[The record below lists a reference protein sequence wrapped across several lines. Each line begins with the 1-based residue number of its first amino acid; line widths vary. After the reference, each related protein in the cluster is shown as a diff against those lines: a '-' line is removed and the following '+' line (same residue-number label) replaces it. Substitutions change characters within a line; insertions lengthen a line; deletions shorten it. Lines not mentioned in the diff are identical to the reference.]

1 MYKQGQRWL
10 SEAEPEL
17 GLGIILELTP
27 PDNPKMVQLSFPAS
41 GESRNYGIKTA
52 PLKRMVFRVG
62 DVVTAHDGAELLVA
76 SVSEREGLYY
86 YESAAGDVLSEA
98 ALDDRTA
105 FHRPQERIF
114 SGAVDTERLY
124 SLRTRALELKR
135 HVVLNPYRGLQGARM
150 ALIPHQLYVA
160 HSVCTRPFPRV
171 LLADEVGLGK
181 TVEAGLILH
190 NLLLRGRAERALII
204 VPDSLVYQWFVE
216 MLRRFNLSF
225 AVVNQETRLEPDS
238 NPFLDNEL
246 VILGLGLLKG
256 SKVARDLLNQAEFDL
271 LIVDEAHHI
280 KWSQKAQSLEFEIL
294 YKLSQEIPGLLLLTA
309 TPEQRGSEGHFAR
322 LHLLDPDKFP
332 SFETFLNLQKKFER
346 TSHLGELILSSAPLP
361 DKWRDSYAAL
371 TPFVKD
377 DNTVAPENREEALRL
392 LVDLYGTGRMY
403 YRNAR
408 KKMDS
413 DYGFFPKRLLH
424 SYALEL
430 EGANVE
436 GASDDEGIGHGLEMK
451 ASWVLDF
458 LMQNPGRKTLL
469 ITRSKN
475 RVLYLER
482 YLKENGVGLGVGV
495 FHSDLGL
502 MARDRQ
508 AAYFADPKGAQVLL
522 CTEIGSE
529 GRNFEFASH
538 LILFDLPLKPDLLE
552 QRIGRLDRIGQKFDV
567 NIHVPYI
574 KNSWEQ
580 TLLEWYDK
588 GLDLFSGPQASGNFI
603 FAEFKEEL
611 RPLLEGNLALS
622 ADLLERT
629 LARKKEL
636 DLQLERGRDHLIEWN
651 SFNREKA
658 SEIQKAMRAEDE
670 SYTLRKFMDRV
681 FSDLGVEVDDLDGT
695 VYYVRPGDNMY
706 LPSFPELPADGVRIT
721 FDRSCA
727 LSRED
732 VTLLTWDH
740 PMVLG
745 VLDLIATSEL
755 GNATVA
761 SRKASGKKGT
771 ILEAYF
777 MAEVI
782 GERDLELERF
792 FAPLPIRVLVDKEG
806 QDLSDKWD
814 SDTLNSKVDEASKE
828 ILASLMK
835 LSRDALD
842 PYLEAAKKNAQEKLN
857 QSLAVATNKAR
868 QHYEAEL
875 TRIKNLETLVKEDLS
890 HETEWMQDH
899 YDRVMI
905 ALGAVQL
912 NLDCLRLIV

>member
-17 GLGIILELTP
+17 GLGIIIELTP
-27 PDNPKMVQLSFPAS
+27 AENPKMVMLSFPAS
-41 GESRNYGIKTA
+41 GESRNYGIRTA
-52 PLKRMVFRVG
+52 PLKRMIFRVG
-62 DVVTAHDGAELLVA
+62 DTLNSHDGEELV
-76 SVSEREGLYY
+76 VNEVVENEGLYFY
-86 YESAAGDVLSEA
+86 RDADGLTLSEA

-105 FHRPQERIF
+105 FHRPQERLF

-124 SLRTRALELKR
+124 SLRTKALELKR
-135 HVVLNPYRGLQGARM
+135 HVALNPYRGLQGARM

-160 HSVCTRPFPRV
+160 NSVCNRPFPRV

-181 TVEAGLILH
+181 TVEAGLVLH
-190 NLLLRGRAERALII
+190 SLLLRGRVNRALVI

-238 NPFLDNEL
+238 NPFKDNEL

-256 SKVARDLLNQAEFDL
+256 SKVARDLLNEAEFDL

-280 KWSQKAQSLEFEIL
+280 KWSQKGQSLEFEIL

-332 SFETFLNLQKKFER
+332 SFDTFLELQRKFER
-346 TSHLGELILSSAPLP
+346 TSHIGELILSDGELPESWQKNYPALAPYVNGG
-361 DKWRDSYAAL
+361 KIEAS
-371 TPFVKD
+371 K
-377 DNTVAPENREEALRL
+377 REEALRI

-408 KKMDS
+408 KKMDA
-413 DYGFFPKRLLH
+413 DYGFFPKRLLK
-424 SYALEL
+424 SYPLEIDKVS
-430 EGANVE
+430 APS
-436 GASDDEGIGHGLEMK
+436 ASDDDGVGAALEDK
-451 ASWVLDF
+451 AAWVLDF
-458 LMQNPGRKTLL
+458 LMQNQQRKVLL

-475 RVLYLER
+475 RVLFLEK
-482 YLKENGVGLGVGV
+482 YLKENGVGIGVGV

-508 AAYFADPKGAQVLL
+508 AAYFADPKGAQILL

-574 KNSWEQ
+574 KDSWEQ
-580 TLLEWYDK
+580 TLLEWYDQ
-588 GLDLFSGPQASGNFI
+588 GLDLFTGPQASGNFI

-611 RPLLEGNLALS
+611 RPLLEGNLALPK
-622 ADLLERT
+622 DLLERT
-629 LARKKEL
+629 LTRKKEL
-636 DLQLERGRDHLIEWN
+636 DSQLEKGRDHLIEWN
-651 SFNREKA
+651 SFNRDEAAK
-658 SEIQKAMRAEDE
+658 IQKAMRAEDE
-670 SYTLRKFMDRV
+670 SFLLRKFMDRV
-681 FSDLGVEVDDLDGT
+681 FSDLGVEVEDLDGT

-706 LPSFPELPADGVRIT
+706 LPSFPELPGDGVRIT
-721 FDRSCA
+721 FDRSSA

-732 VTLLTWDH
+732 VSLMTWDH

-745 VLDLIATSEL
+745 VLDLISNGEL

-761 SRKASGKKGT
+761 TRKAQGKKGT

-782 GERDLELERF
+782 GERVLELERF

-806 QDLSDKWD
+806 NDLADKWD
-814 SDTLNSKVDEASKE
+814 VDTLNSKVEEAPKE
-828 ILASLMK
+828 VLASLVK
-835 LSRDALD
+835 LPRDALN
-842 PYLEAAKKNAQEKLN
+842 PYLEAAKVSASQRLQTSLQEGIK
-857 QSLAVATNKAR
+857 KAKE
-868 QHYEAEL
+868 HYESEL
-875 TRIKNLETLVKEDLS
+875 TRIKNLESLVGEDLS

-899 YDRVMI
+899 YDRTME

-912 NLDCLRLIV
+912 NLDSLRLIV